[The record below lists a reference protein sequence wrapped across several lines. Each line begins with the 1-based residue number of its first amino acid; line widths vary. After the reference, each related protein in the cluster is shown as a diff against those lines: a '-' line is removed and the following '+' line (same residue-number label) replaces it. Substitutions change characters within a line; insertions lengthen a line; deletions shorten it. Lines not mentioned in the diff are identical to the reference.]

1 MDDPLSSTLAGD
13 TALEETDDSTKSEPN
28 PENKSIVFAQLV
40 ADLPVILLTPPT
52 EPLNVKNPPAQEKND
67 ETTEDVPASV

>member
-1 MDDPLSSTLAGD
+1 MDDSLSSTPAGD
-13 TALEETDDSTKSEPN
+13 TVLEETDDSTESEPN
-28 PENKSIVFAQLV
+28 PENKSIIFAQPV

-67 ETTEDVPASV
+67 ETTEDIPALV